1 MTEKRGVGFANVY
14 PTVGAENTRLTF
26 RHPHEAK
33 VGDWVHLSEFRS
45 NANFASATGAVTTGT
60 DAAKLN
66 APAGVQVALVHD
78 AYTLDVVTTATA
90 QAFWPSLTDDEMTV
104 LAGNADPADGAHDRS
119 IFVKNYA
126 IGYMDT
132 RHSKLYY
139 HGETRSTSQVKHATA
154 TGQVRDYAND
164 PQGDEDAV
172 FMYNFEVHAENT
184 SQISG
189 LDTSGSVPLHV
200 TLTTESGTSKTAQAC
215 CYLHHDCLLRIGGS
229 SADGQPLGGII
240 SASR

>member
-1 MTEKRGVGFANVY
+1 
-14 PTVGAENTRLTF
+14 
-26 RHPHEAK
+26 
-33 VGDWVHLSEFRS
+33 
-45 NANFASATGAVTTGT
+45 
-60 DAAKLN
+60 
-66 APAGVQVALVHD
+66 
-78 AYTLDVVTTATA
+78 
-90 QAFWPSLTDDEMTV
+90 
-104 LAGNADPADGAHDRS
+104 
-119 IFVKNYA
+119 
-126 IGYMDT
+126 MDT
-132 RHSKLYY
+132 RHSTLYY
-139 HGETRSTSQVKHATA
+139 NGQARNASANKHMSA
-154 TGQVRDYAND
+154 TGRIVDYEHD

-200 TLTTESGTSKTAQAC
+200 TLTTESATSKTAQAC